1 MDWHVLTGDKRSSS
15 NFDVRGL
22 ILARAELPKDRAHRK
37 MEKAMRK
44 CAKMVALNQQM
55 DSSTVALA
63 TRVAGMDRHQNT
75 QGITGT

>member
-1 MDWHVLTGDKRSSS
+1 
-15 NFDVRGL
+15 
-22 ILARAELPKDRAHRK
+22 

-55 DSSTVALA
+55 DSITVALA